1 MPKLSVCMIV
11 RDEAERLPGCLESIQ
26 DLHAELIVV
35 DTGST
40 DETVAIARRYGARVE
55 QFTWIDDFAAAR
67 NESLRYASGDWRL
80 WLDADERLDPAAAD
94 LLYHLPPRAKRPTIY
109 QVHLRN
115 FRPGGQQVTMS
126 MSHRLISHHRQIR
139 FAGRIHEQV
148 QASLKAAGGVEKPS
162 GLILDHHGYDLEGEA
177 MAAKLRRNRPLLEE
191 MVREEGS
198 TYALFTLGQNYA
210 MTDET
215 EAALDTFR
223 KAAAAG
229 GFQGLSQVPLL
240 NNMAECCW
248 KLEQLDEAER
258 IARQSLE
265 LTTEQTGGHFILYRI
280 LQARGDRAGQIA
292 CLQAVLEVSR
302 KGERGEIGP
311 VAQDVIIASR
321 FVLFSLAGLH
331 LAAENY
337 SAAEEDIRAC
347 LALIPDEPEAIAVLW
362 SALAGQ
368 KRWGDIVAAATGM
381 PAPLGERLRELQGL
395 AYIKLGE
402 MGQAVAHYEAWYAEH
417 PELADVGRR
426 LAGLYAHAGR
436 AADAE
441 AILTGLAQADH

>member
-11 RDEAERLPGCLESIQ
+11 RDEAEQLPGCLESLQ
-26 DLHAELIVV
+26 GLAAELIVV

-55 QFTWIDDFAAAR
+55 QFTWINDFAAAR
-67 NESLRYASGDWRL
+67 NDSLRYASGDWRL
-80 WLDADERLDPAAAD
+80 WLDADERIDPASAD
-94 LLYHLPPRAKRPTIY
+94 LLHNLPPRAKRPTIY
-109 QVHLRN
+109 QVHMRN

-139 FAGRIHEQV
+139 FSGRIHEQV

-162 GLILDHHGYDLEGEA
+162 SLILDHHGYDLEGEA
-177 MAAKLRRNRPLLEE
+177 MAAKLRRNRPLLEA

-210 MTDET
+210 MSDET

-229 GFQGLSQVPLL
+229 GFQGLSLVPLL
-240 NNMAECCW
+240 NNMAESCW
-248 KLEQLDEAER
+248 KLEQLDEAEQF
-258 IARQSLE
+258 AQQSLE
-265 LTTEQTGGHFILYRI
+265 LTTQQTGGHFILYRI
-280 LQARGDRAGQIA
+280 LKARGDLAGQIA
-292 CLQAVLEVSR
+292 CLQAVLEMSR

-311 VAQDVIIASR
+311 VAQDVVIASR

-331 LAAENY
+331 LAAENFIG
-337 SAAEEDIRAC
+337 AEEAIRDC
-347 LALIPDEPEAIAVLW
+347 LAIIPDEPEAVAVLW

-368 KRWGDIVAAATGM
+368 NRWGDIVDAANIM
-381 PAPLGERLRELQGL
+381 VAPLSQRLRELQGL

-402 MGQAVAHYEAWYAEH
+402 MAQAVAHYEAWFAEH
-417 PELADVGRR
+417 PDLAEVGRR

-441 AILTGLAQADH
+441 ALLNRLAEENH